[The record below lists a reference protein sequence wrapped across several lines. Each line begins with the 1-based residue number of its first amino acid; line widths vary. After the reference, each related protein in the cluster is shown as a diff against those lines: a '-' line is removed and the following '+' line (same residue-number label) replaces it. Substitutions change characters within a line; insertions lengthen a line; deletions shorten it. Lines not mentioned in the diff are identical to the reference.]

1 MKVSELKQL
10 IREEINTIL
19 KESVSSKV
27 KIETN
32 KSKIDLLM
40 RKYKKNIT
48 LLTKDSYDNVVAI
61 AYGDLDDDNRL
72 QALLH
77 HMEAQIGKE
86 PTGNLGYEFIE
97 YVNGRENSFTI

>member
-1 MKVSELKQL
+1 MKLSELKQL
-10 IREEINTIL
+10 IREEISTIL

-48 LLTKDSYDNVVAI
+48 LLTKDSYDNIVAI

-77 HMEAQIGKE
+77 HMESQIGKE

-97 YVNGRENSFTI
+97 YVNGRENSFTV